1 MTTVEATS
9 VQPVRQA
16 SRFGGFVRGFD
27 WGLRGLVSKEL
38 RNRSRGWRP
47 AFMLTAYLV
56 SLAIC
61 IVGFLVLAED
71 TTLISSPWLGI
82 QLFCAL
88 AFGAVILMAF
98 ITPSLTAGAISG
110 ERERRTLDLLLV
122 TRASTLGLVSGK
134 LLGSLLYVLF
144 LLVASLPAF
153 ALVYLFG
160 GIPLQYLLMAFIVAG
175 ATAIAHASLGLML
188 SSLLGRTIVASV
200 AGYIIVLAVVFGL
213 PFVSSATRGVS
224 AGMDPRMYSSSMY
237 SYATP
242 FSYNDVSGPSAG
254 PPPKLTYASP
264 MVALSSVLPT
274 GTLGAQLPIV
284 GELVRIMQGGGMP
297 SGEPGGSILRP
308 TYVSGVDPT
317 TGQMLTER
325 IWAPWLYYLL
335 GALALVPFSILVSTA
350 ILSPQKPWQRRRSA
364 PRPTTPATMSE
375 S

>member
-1 MTTVEATS
+1 MTTIEAAT
-9 VQPVRQA
+9 VQPARQA

-27 WGLRGLVSKEL
+27 WGMRGLVSKEL

-47 AFMLTAYLV
+47 AFMLTAYLL
-56 SLAIC
+56 SLALC

-160 GIPLQYLLMAFIVAG
+160 GIPLEYLLMAFIVAG
-175 ATAIAHASLGLML
+175 ATAIAHASLGLVL
-188 SSLLGRTIVASV
+188 SALLGRTIVASV

-213 PFVSSATRGVS
+213 PFASSATRGVS
-224 AGMDPRMYSSSMY
+224 AGMDPRMYSSAMY

-242 FSYNDVSGPSAG
+242 FSYYNPPGANSGPPAQ
-254 PPPKLTYASP
+254 LTYASP
-264 MVALSSVLPT
+264 LVALSSVLPT
-274 GTLGAQLPIV
+274 ATLGSQLPIV
-284 GELVRIMQGGGMP
+284 GELVRIMQGGSMP
-297 SGEPGGSILRP
+297 AGEPGGDMLRP
-308 TYVSGVDPT
+308 TYVSGVDPS

-325 IWAPWLYYLL
+325 IWAPWLYYVL
-335 GALALVPFSILVSTA
+335 GALLLVPLSILISTT
-350 ILSPQKPWQRRRSA
+350 ILSPQKPWQRRRSD
-364 PRPTTPATMSE
+364 PRPTKSVAASE

>member
-9 VQPVRQA
+9 VQRVPQPKRSA
-16 SRFGGFVRGFD
+16 GFIRGFD

-47 AFMLTAYLV
+47 AFMLTAYLL
-56 SLAIC
+56 SLAGC

-71 TTLISSPWLGI
+71 TNLTSSPWLGI

-122 TRASTLGLVSGK
+122 TRASTLGLVTGK

-160 GIPLQYLLMAFIVAG
+160 GIPLEYLLMAFVIAG
-175 ATAIAHASLGLML
+175 ATAIAHASLGLVL
-188 SSLLGRTIVASV
+188 SAVLGRTIVASV
-200 AGYIIVLAVVFGL
+200 AGYILVLAVVFGL
-213 PFVSSATRGVS
+213 PFVSSVTRGVS
-224 AGMDPRMYSSSMY
+224 GVDPRAYSSMGRYPGMYSPY
-237 SYATP
+237 P
-242 FSYNDVSGPSAG
+242 FFDPSGNSG

-264 MVALSSVLPT
+264 LVALSSVLPA
-274 GTLGAQLPIV
+274 GSLGAQLPVV
-284 GELVRIMQGGGMP
+284 GELVRVMQGGGL
-297 SGEPGGSILRP
+297 PGGQPGEDLFRP
-308 TYVSGVDPT
+308 TYITGIDPSN
-317 TGQMLTER
+317 GQPLTEK
-325 IWAPWLYYLL
+325 IWAPWLYYVL
-335 GALALVPFSILVSTA
+335 GSLALVPPSILLTTA
-350 ILSPQKPWQRRRSA
+350 VLSPQKPWRRRPRSA
-364 PRPTTPATMSE
+364 PTTTTAITSE
-375 S
+375 T